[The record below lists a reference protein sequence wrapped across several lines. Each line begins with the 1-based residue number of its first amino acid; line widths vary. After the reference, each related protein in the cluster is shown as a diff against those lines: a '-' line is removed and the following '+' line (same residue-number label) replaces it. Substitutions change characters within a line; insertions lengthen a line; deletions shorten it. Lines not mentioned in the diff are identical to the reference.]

1 MSGVLIG
8 VRSDFQI
15 RLLNAKDG
23 LPHHLPLNNVI
34 SWVADMNG
42 EGVNV
47 SCTNMT
53 ASRLMIIVS
62 NFAINVLIVWD
73 WRTGEVVRVVDSRLV
88 SVLIT
93 PLL

>member
-1 MSGVLIG
+1 LP
-8 VRSDFQI
+8 RSDFQI

-23 LPHHLPLNNVI
+23 SPHHLPLNNVI

-53 ASRLMIIVS
+53 ASRLMIFVS
-62 NFAINVLIVWD
+62 TFAGNILIVWD
-73 WRTGEVVRVVDSRLV
+73 WRTGQIVRVIDFRLV
-88 SVLIT
+88 STLI
-93 PLL
+93 PSAVAGP